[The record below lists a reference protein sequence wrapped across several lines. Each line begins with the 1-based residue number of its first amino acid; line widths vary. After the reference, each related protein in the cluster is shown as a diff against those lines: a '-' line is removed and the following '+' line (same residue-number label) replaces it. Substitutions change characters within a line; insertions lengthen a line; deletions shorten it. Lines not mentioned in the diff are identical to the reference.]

1 MDKKR
6 IQAYTELLIVAAI
19 WGVAGPVIK
28 FALPEFPPF
37 IFLTYRFFI
46 SVLILLPI
54 YFAFK
59 PKFPKSRRERII
71 LTIVGLTG
79 STINLALTFYGFKYT
94 NVLDAILIGNTSPL
108 FVVVGGVI
116 FLKEKI
122 TKREKLGIIIA
133 FLGTLTIIFEPEL
146 VNNVNSTRLIGNLLI
161 ILANVSWVIYVL
173 LTKTELK
180 HKANALVMTTYM
192 FLLGFITC
200 LPIAI
205 YQSGGLSKLLIHIAT
220 SSTAAHLSV
229 WYMAVASG
237 ALAYFLYQKGQ
248 KVIEAS
254 EATLFGYLGPIFAAP
269 LAVFW
274 LKEKI
279 TLPFLIGALIIACG
293 VYIAE
298 YKKKAQNLNVKN

>member
-6 IQAYTELLIVAAI
+6 VQAYIELLIVAAI
-19 WGVAGPVIK
+19 WGIAGPIIK

-54 YFAFK
+54 YLVLK
-59 PKFPKSRRERII
+59 PKFPSSTREKII

-94 NVLDAILIGNTSPL
+94 SVLDAILIGNTSPL
-108 FVVVGGVI
+108 FVVVGGAI

-122 TKREKLGIIIA
+122 SKREKLGIIIA
-133 FLGTLTIIFEPEL
+133 FLGTLTIIFEPEFVSSL
-146 VNNVNSTRLIGNLLI
+146 SDHRLLGNFLI
-161 ILANVSWVIYVL
+161 ILANLCWVVYVL
-173 LTKTELK
+173 LSKNELK
-180 HKANALVMTTYM
+180 HRVNALTMTTYM
-192 FLLGFITC
+192 FILGFFTS
-200 LPIAI
+200 LPVAI
-205 YQSGGLSKLLIHIAT
+205 YQSGGFSNLLIHIAT
-220 SSTAAHLSV
+220 SSIPAHLSV
-229 WYMAVASG
+229 WYMAVLSG
-237 ALAYFLYQKGQ
+237 SLAYFLYQKGQ
-248 KVIEAS
+248 KSIEAS

-279 TLPFLIGALIIACG
+279 TIPFIIGAVIIAIG

-298 YKKKAQNLNVKN
+298 KKSKGVDST

>member
-6 IQAYTELLIVAAI
+6 IHAYTELLIVAAI
-19 WGVAGPVIK
+19 WGIAGPVIK

-37 IFLTYRFFI
+37 IFLTYRFLI
-46 SVLILLPI
+46 STLILLPI
-54 YFAFK
+54 CLVFK
-59 PKFPKSRRERII
+59 PKFPSSRRERII

-94 NVLDAILIGNTSPL
+94 SVLDAILIGNTSPL
-108 FVVVGGVI
+108 FVIVGGVI

-122 TKREKLGIIIA
+122 TRKEKLGIIIA

-146 VNNVNSTRLIGNLLI
+146 VNSISSTRLIGNLLI
-161 ILANVSWVIYVL
+161 ILANLSWVIYVL
-173 LTKTELK
+173 LSKAELK
-180 HKANALVMTTYM
+180 HRVDTLVMTTYM
-192 FLLGFITC
+192 FFLGFVTC
-200 LPIAI
+200 LPVAI
-205 YQSGGLSKLLIHIAT
+205 YQSGGLPNLLIHIAT
-220 SSTAAHLSV
+220 STIPAHLSV

-248 KVIEAS
+248 KAIEAS

-279 TLPFLIGALIIACG
+279 TLPFIIGAIIIAIG
-293 VYIAE
+293 VFIAE
-298 YKKKAQNLNVKN
+298 YRNQTQNSNVKT